1 MRIKRT
7 AGLLAPPKSHW
18 PASHRWRVLTI
29 GFAANAAF
37 SAAISGLPAAAVLM
51 CQGYQLSTAQLGI
64 ALSAIGLGIALSE
77 LPWGMVTDRLGDR
90 RILLAGL
97 TLTSL
102 VLAALALLAS
112 PGSAGVPS
120 YPALVAGM
128 ALLGLAG
135 GSLNGSSGRAV
146 MGWFT
151 DADRGLAMSIRQ
163 TALPVGGAIGA
174 LLLPAIVS
182 RHGFGPAYVLLS
194 AMCLMTAA
202 FAWVWLH
209 EAPASTSAPSG
220 GPGGRSSLLRDGTL
234 WRFVFGIGAL
244 CVPQIALLSFI
255 AVFLHDVAGFGL
267 VGTTAAMVAY
277 QCGSAVARVG
287 AGCWTDR
294 RRNRRAFLR
303 GCAVLSVV
311 SLATLAVATWLSGAG
326 LLTTP
331 GLLWGIAVFGGVVA
345 SCWHGV
351 AFTELA
357 VMAGPLRVGTALGLG
372 NTFAFGA
379 YFLTPLLVTAVL
391 QSGSWAW
398 AWGSVTV
405 MTALSL
411 RLLPPARAAQQS
423 TRLGL
428 VRGSDLDGS
437 PGG

>member
-1 MRIKRT
+1 MRIKRA
-7 AGLLAPPKSHW
+7 AGLLAPPKPHW
-18 PASHRWRVLTI
+18 PASHRWRVLAI

-51 CQGYQLSTAQLGI
+51 REGYQLSTAQLGV

-77 LPWGMVTDRLGDR
+77 LPWGVVTDRLGDR

-97 TLTSL
+97 ALTSL
-102 VLAALALLAS
+102 VLASLALLVS

-194 AMCLMTAA
+194 SMCLMTAA

-209 EAPASTSAPSG
+209 EAPASTSASSG
-220 GPGGRSSLLRDGTL
+220 SAGGSSSLLRDGLL
-234 WRFVFGIGAL
+234 WKFVFGIGVL
-244 CVPQIALLSFI
+244 CVPQIAILSFI

-267 VGTTAAMVAY
+267 VGTTAAMVSY
-277 QCGSAVARVG
+277 QCAAAVARVG
-287 AGCWTDR
+287 AGYWTDR
-294 RRNRRAFLR
+294 CRNRRAFLR
-303 GCAVLSVV
+303 GCAMLSVV
-311 SLATLAVATWLSGAG
+311 SFLTLALATWLSGAG
-326 LLTTP
+326 LQKAP
-331 GLLWGIAVFGGVVA
+331 GILWGTAVVGGVLA

-357 VMAGPLRVGTALGLG
+357 VLAGPKRVGTALGLG

-379 YFLTPLLVTAVL
+379 YFLTPLLVTAAL
-391 QSGSWAW
+391 KNGSWVW
-398 AWGSVTV
+398 AWGSVA
-405 MTALSL
+405 MITAASL
-411 RLLPPARAAQQS
+411 CLLPSVKAVP
-423 TRLGL
+423 
-428 VRGSDLDGS
+428 
-437 PGG
+437 

>member
-1 MRIKRT
+1 MRIMRA
-7 AGLLAPPKSHW
+7 AGLLAPPKTHW
-18 PASHRWRVLTI
+18 PASHRWRVLAI

-51 CQGYQLSTAQLGI
+51 RQGYQLSTAQLGV

-97 TLTSL
+97 ALTSL
-102 VLAALALLAS
+102 VLAALALLVS
-112 PGSAGVPS
+112 PGTPGVPS

-182 RHGFGPAYVLLS
+182 HYGFGPAYVMLS
-194 AMCLMTAA
+194 SMCFMTAA

-209 EAPASTSAPSG
+209 ESPASTSAP
-220 GPGGRSSLLRDGTL
+220 PGGAGESSSLLRDGML
-234 WRFVFGIGAL
+234 WKFVFGIGAF
-244 CVPQIALLSFI
+244 CVPQIAILSFV

-267 VGTTAAMVAY
+267 VGTTSAMVAY

-287 AGCWTDR
+287 AGYWTDR

-303 GCAVLSVV
+303 SCAVLSVV
-311 SLATLAVATWLSGAG
+311 SFAALAGATWLYGAK
-326 LLTTP
+326 LLTAP
-331 GLLWGIAVFGGVVA
+331 YLIWGIAVIGGMVA

-357 VMAGPLRVGTALGLG
+357 VLAGPSRVGTALGLG
-372 NTFAFGA
+372 NTFAFGS
-379 YFLTPLLVTAVL
+379 YFVTPLLVTAVL
-391 QSGSWAW
+391 QNGSWSM
-398 AWGSVTV
+398 AWGSVA
-405 MTALSL
+405 MITAVSFC
-411 RLLPPARAAQQS
+411 LLPSARAVPS
-423 TRLGL
+423 PESEIRIG
-428 VRGSDLDGS
+428 VR
-437 PGG
+437 

>member
-1 MRIKRT
+1 MRIKRAT
-7 AGLLAPPKSHW
+7 GLLAPPKSHW
-18 PASHRWRVLTI
+18 PTSHRWRVLAI

-51 CQGYQLSTAQLGI
+51 RQGYQLSTPQLGI

-77 LPWGMVTDRLGDR
+77 LPWGVVTDRLGDR
-90 RILLAGL
+90 KILLAGL

-102 VLAALALLAS
+102 VLAALALLVS

-120 YPALVAGM
+120 FPTLVAGM

-163 TALPVGGAIGA
+163 TALPVGGAVGA

-182 RHGFGPAYVLLS
+182 RHGFAPAYVVLS
-194 AMCLMTAA
+194 SMCLTTAA

-209 EAPASTSAPSG
+209 EAPVSPSASVG
-220 GPGGRSSLLRDGTL
+220 GPHGHSSLLRDGML
-234 WRFVFGIGAL
+234 WKFVFGIGVL
-244 CVPQIALLSFI
+244 CVPQIAILSFI

-267 VGTTAAMVAY
+267 MGTSAAMVAY

-287 AGCWTDR
+287 SGYWTDR
-294 RRNRRAFLR
+294 CRNRRAFLR
-303 GCAVLSVV
+303 GCAVVSVV
-311 SLATLAVATWLSGAG
+311 SLATLAGATWLSGAG
-326 LLTTP
+326 LLTAP
-331 GLLWGIAVFGGVVA
+331 PLIWGIAVIGGVIA

-357 VMAGPLRVGTALGLG
+357 VLAGPSRVGTALGLG
-372 NTFAFGA
+372 NTFAFGS

-391 QSGSWAW
+391 QNGNWVW
-398 AWGSVTV
+398 AWGAVA
-405 MTALSL
+405 MITAVSL
-411 RLLPPARAAQQS
+411 CLLPSVRAAP
-423 TRLGL
+423 
-428 VRGSDLDGS
+428 LD
-437 PGG
+437 P